1 MVFSRGERLK
11 AAPGLVDIARKR
23 PEGVREVRQTDETV
37 EAEVPPPTIARLQ
50 AELAAAAPGDN
61 ATRSCLHE
69 LLAGAHAARGEW
81 QQAYLQL
88 RGYLDL
94 LPRLADPGRSG
105 AEHPAVGRRER
116 RLASEVALLRRESE
130 QAHEASMRDA
140 LTDTFNR
147 RFLDKALAELTA
159 RRGSRAQCDTCVAL
173 VDLDLFKQVN
183 DTYGHPMGDRVLQQV
198 VELLQVDL
206 TPDAFC
212 ARYGGEE
219 FVLVLPGSELPA
231 AVALCER
238 ARSRIETHDWQQ
250 LADGMRVTVS
260 IGVAPPGTPA
270 SPGTPGPPGTPAP
283 TPLQPDLPT
292 DAHQQ
297 LLRADSLLYAAKA
310 SGRNAVAFRSGP
322 GGRVQLAGPASR
334 RRLVRDPSLDCA
346 WADQLPDR

>member
-1 MVFSRGERLK
+1 M
-11 AAPGLVDIARKR
+11 
-23 PEGVREVRQTDETV
+23 RQTDEPV
-37 EAEVPPPTIARLQ
+37 EAEAPPPTIARLQ
-50 AELAAAAPGDN
+50 AELAAAGDN

-69 LLAGAHAARGEW
+69 LLAGAHAAHGEW
-81 QQAYLQL
+81 HQAYLQL
-88 RGYLDL
+88 RVYLDL
-94 LPRLADPGRSG
+94 LPRLDDPGRSG

-147 RFLDKALAELTA
+147 RFLNKALAELTA
-159 RRGSRAQCDTCVAL
+159 RRGSQAQCDTCVAL

-206 TPDAFC
+206 TSDAFC

-219 FVLVLPGSELPA
+219 FVLVLPGSELAA

-250 LADGMRVTVS
+250 LAVGMRVTVS

-270 SPGTPGPPGTPAP
+270 PPGSHSSE
-283 TPLQPDLPT
+283 TPLQPNLP
-292 DAHQQ
+292 
-297 LLRADSLLYAAKA
+297 
-310 SGRNAVAFRSGP
+310 NAVAFRTGP
-322 GGRVQLAGPASR
+322 TGRVQLAGPASR
-334 RRLVRDPSLDCA
+334 RRLVRDPSLDSA
-346 WADQLPDR
+346 WADQLPGR

>member
-1 MVFSRGERLK
+1 
-11 AAPGLVDIARKR
+11 
-23 PEGVREVRQTDETV
+23 
-37 EAEVPPPTIARLQ
+37 
-50 AELAAAAPGDN
+50 
-61 ATRSCLHE
+61 
-69 LLAGAHAARGEW
+69 
-81 QQAYLQL
+81 
-88 RGYLDL
+88 
-94 LPRLADPGRSG
+94 
-105 AEHPAVGRRER
+105 
-116 RLASEVALLRRESE
+116 
-130 QAHEASMRDA
+130 

-147 RFLDKALAELTA
+147 RFFDKALAELTA
-159 RRGSRAQCDTCVAL
+159 RRGSQAQCDTCVAL

-219 FVLVLPGSELPA
+219 FVLVLPGSELAA

-260 IGVAPPGTPA
+260 IGVA
-270 SPGTPGPPGTPAP
+270 PPGTPAP